1 MAIQYGDNEYI
12 KLFRKMVNW
21 EWYTDVN
28 TKVLF
33 LHCLLRAN
41 WKDGSWKGIAYKR
54 GQFITSLNTLA
65 TETGL
70 SVKMVRTALSHLI
83 MTGEVISEGQGK
95 GKGQS
100 RIITVLN
107 YDSYQITGKQTA
119 DEGQSMGNLGAKEG
133 QQYKNI
139 KNSKEDKEVKNI
151 NNSHFVPPS
160 LDDIRDYCSER
171 KNGIDAQAFIDFYAA
186 KGWMIGKNKMKD
198 WKAAVRTWEQRRK
211 TPSQQIP
218 GKGKNYTG
226 RDYSDS
232 EFLEMERR
240 KLGVQGGNQ

>member
-70 SVKMVRTALSHLI
+70 TFSQVRTALNNLI
-83 MTGEVISEGQGK
+83 KTGEVASLSQGR
-95 GKGQS
+95 S
-100 RIITVLN
+100 RIITVLS
-107 YDSYQITGKQTA
+107 YDSYQINDKVVATSSQDDDKVVA
-119 DEGQSMGNLGAKEG
+119 RSS

-151 NNSHFVPPS
+151 NSSHFVPPS